1 MMSNQWK
8 CVFVMTR
15 CKFVCS
21 RCTLFVRVVFR
32 TIPFQHYMSKKRL
45 DFFQVSSTRFYIVLK
60 AKHFMWPGFYSKL
73 PCTILDRKQIAV
85 KNVEAFNQE
94 DIVMIWENF
103 YKLIAMPY
111 RNVAAEDWHL
121 RSVDPLSTIFYIER
135 LCVISRCTLRPSS
148 VPTSSHRIPSQNGRS
163 S

>member
-1 MMSNQWK
+1 
-8 CVFVMTR
+8 
-15 CKFVCS
+15 
-21 RCTLFVRVVFR
+21 
-32 TIPFQHYMSKKRL
+32 MSKKRL

-111 RNVAAEDWHL
+111 RNVAAED
-121 RSVDPLSTIFYIER
+121 
-135 LCVISRCTLRPSS
+135 
-148 VPTSSHRIPSQNGRS
+148 
-163 S
+163 